1 MDNRVWFSGNVT
13 LRQKSVCFI
22 RKAIMTGCIS
32 MSRSLSPE
40 YGLPIMITG
49 KRWRYAQAKT
59 IPPMLDFS
67 GINCVNSRKREGEVW
82 SDPKVI
88 LQRYRKALTRDSN
101 LFILHLK
108 TAELIN
114 NKLHGVTC
122 DITGQTGLTVFDVVI
137 QCERDP
143 VSFCCR

>member
-1 MDNRVWFSGNVT
+1 
-13 LRQKSVCFI
+13 
-22 RKAIMTGCIS
+22 
-32 MSRSLSPE
+32 
-40 YGLPIMITG
+40 
-49 KRWRYAQAKT
+49 
-59 IPPMLDFS
+59 MLDFS
-67 GINCVNSRKREGEVW
+67 GSNCVNSCNREGEVW

-108 TAELIN
+108 TAGLIN
-114 NKLHGVTC
+114 NKLYGVTC
-122 DITGQTGLTVFDVVI
+122 DITGQTGLTVIDVVI